1 MGGVM
6 KVEVKNWDNE
16 VVGSIDLP
24 DEVFAREVNQHL
36 VWEVVRAYLASRRRG
51 THKAKNRGEVKG
63 TRAKPWKQ
71 KHTGRARAGTRQ
83 SPLWRKGGVAH
94 GPRPRSY
101 VQKVN
106 KKARKAALRGVL
118 SQRLAEGRLIVLGSL
133 ELEAPKTKDFLK
145 RLDSLGVSGEKVL
158 LVDGLENLNLH
169 LASRNR
175 PDVKMLDAGS
185 LNTYEVLNHRW
196 IVASEPSVR
205 SLVEVLS

>member
-133 ELEAPKTKDFLK
+133 ELEAPKTRDFLK

>member
-1 MGGVM
+1 MGDVM

-71 KHTGRARAGTRQ
+71 KHTGRARAGSRQ

-185 LNTYEVLNHRW
+185 LNAYEVLNHRW

-205 SLVEVLS
+205 SLAEVLS

>member
-1 MGGVM
+1 M

-51 THKAKNRGEVKG
+51 THKTKNRGEVEG

-71 KHTGRARAGTRQ
+71 KHTGRARAGSRQ
-83 SPLWRKGGVAH
+83 SPLWRSGGVAH

-118 SQRLAEGRLIVLGSL
+118 SQRMAEGRLLVLGSL

-145 RLDSLGVSGEKVL
+145 RLDSLGVKGEKVL

-175 PDVKMLDAGS
+175 PDVKMIDAGS
-185 LNTYEVLNHRW
+185 LNAYEVLNHRW

-205 SLVEVLS
+205 SLAEVLS

>member
-1 MGGVM
+1 M

-51 THKAKNRGEVKG
+51 THKAKNRSEVKG

-205 SLVEVLS
+205 SLAEVLS

>member
-1 MGGVM
+1 M

-36 VWEVVRAYLASRRRG
+36 VWEVVTAYLASRRRG
-51 THKAKNRGEVKG
+51 THKVKNRSEVKG

-71 KHTGRARAGTRQ
+71 KHTGRARAGSRQ
-83 SPLWRKGGVAH
+83 SPLWRSGGVAH

-106 KKARKAALRGVL
+106 KKARKAALMGVL
-118 SQRLAEGRLIVLGSL
+118 SQRLAEGRLLVLGSL

-145 RLDSLGVSGEKVL
+145 RLDSLGVRGEKVL
-158 LVDGLENLNLH
+158 LVEGLENLNLH

-175 PDVKMLDAGS
+175 PDVKMIDAGS
-185 LNTYEVLNHRW
+185 LNAYEVLNHRW
-196 IVASEPSVR
+196 IVASEPAVR
-205 SLVEVLS
+205 SLAEVLS

>member
-1 MGGVM
+1 M

-36 VWEVVRAYLASRRRG
+36 VWEVVTAYLASRRRG

-71 KHTGRARAGTRQ
+71 KHTGRARAGSRQ
-83 SPLWRKGGVAH
+83 SPLWRSGGVAH

-118 SQRLAEGRLIVLGSL
+118 SQRMAEGRLLVLGSL

-145 RLDSLGVSGEKVL
+145 RLDSLGVRGEKVL
-158 LVDGLENLNLH
+158 LVEGLENLNLH
-169 LASRNR
+169 LASQNR

-185 LNTYEVLNHRW
+185 LNAYEVLNHRW
-196 IVASEPSVR
+196 IVASEPAVR
-205 SLVEVLS
+205 SLAEVLS